1 MRVGMVTQWYD
12 PEGGAAMTFG
22 VIARALHG
30 LGHEVDVL
38 TGFPNY
44 PAGKL
49 HPDYHMSPYMRET
62 RHGVTVHRAPL
73 FVSHDNNAIRRA
85 ANYASFGASSTALS
99 LKALGH
105 SDAVLVVLSPPFAAF
120 PAIALKRLR
129 GIPFGVQI
137 QDLWPQSVTA
147 GGMLSAGR
155 AEKTERGINAFC
167 DRVYRDAAFITVTS
181 PGMADVISSRGV
193 PESKITFVSNWANE
207 ERFHPLSTPA
217 TALNLGPRRP
227 FTVMYAGAMGEVQGL
242 EVVLDAAEL
251 LRDNARVGFLLVGSG
266 VAKAGLEDAVQ
277 RRSLTNVRFA
287 PPQPAERMAEVL
299 SLGDVQLITLRDLP
313 LFTNTLPSKL
323 PATLAAGRPIIGAVG
338 GDAARVVT
346 AADAGEVVTP
356 GSAGQ
361 LADAILR
368 ASRAEPAAL
377 AQWGQSGR
385 RYYEE
390 ELSEK
395 VGAPKLADLLQEAA
409 CTARLD
415 TTHGSRLM
423 HRRRRNAREESP
435 RRGR

>member
-1 MRVGMVTQWYD
+1 MRLGMVTQWYD

-62 RHGVTVHRAPL
+62 RDGVTVYRAPL
-73 FVSHDNNAIRRA
+73 FVSHDTNAIRRA
-85 ANYASFGASSTALS
+85 ANYASFGVSSTALS
-99 LKALGH
+99 LKALGR

-120 PAIALKRLR
+120 PAMALKRLR

-155 AEKTERGINAFC
+155 ADKAERGIQALC
-167 DRVYRDAAFITVTS
+167 DRIYRRASFITVTS
-181 PGMADVISSRGV
+181 PGMADVIRNRGV

-207 ERFHPLSTPA
+207 RNFRPLSAPS
-217 TALNLGPRRP
+217 TAPNLGPRRP

-242 EVVLDAAEL
+242 EVVLDAAER
-251 LRDNARVGFLLVGSG
+251 LRDNDRVGFLLVGSG
-266 VAKAGLEDAVQ
+266 VAEAGLKDAVQ
-277 RRSLTNVRFA
+277 RRGLTNVTFA
-287 PPQPAERMAEVL
+287 CPQPAERMAEVL
-299 SLGDVQLITLRDLP
+299 SQGDVQLISLRDLP
-313 LFTNTLPSKL
+313 LFANTLPSKL

-338 GDAARVVT
+338 GDAARVVK
-346 AADAGEVVTP
+346 AANAGEVVTP
-356 GSAGQ
+356 GSANQ
-361 LADAILR
+361 LADAVLR
-368 ASRAEPAAL
+368 ASRADPATL

-385 RYYEE
+385 RYYET

-395 VGAPKLADLLQEAA
+395 VGAPKLTDLLQQAA
-409 CTARLD
+409 RT
-415 TTHGSRLM
+415 
-423 HRRRRNAREESP
+423 
-435 RRGR
+435 RRGWDR